1 MQDEEYF
8 AARLRL
14 RQVLGR
20 LKALHDDA
28 TLPVRVRWCMDDAI
42 VATEKALR
50 ALREEPTR
58 AAG

>member
-1 MQDEEYF
+1 MKDEKYSATRAE
-8 AARLRL
+8 LH
-14 RQVLGR
+14 QILGR